1 MKARKIKNEGGE
13 KMAKK
18 VWCVM
23 LGAVL
28 LAASP
33 IIGQASETDDVGLE
47 AFVKQDVSV
56 ADGYYIAKEENL
68 LIMNGRVY
76 IVNQESGA
84 VSETSEDFQIYTS
97 GNDFFI
103 EVDKSRAAFICQG
116 EKGKTADGGLYYAVY
131 EDYRGTEEE
140 TEFVEGKEVMIDG
153 YIFGNDYY
161 VAEREPL
168 SVFFKVDPGQ
178 GIEITEQT
186 MEGGGFDTPEEAV
199 TFYVEQL
206 RNMDVEGMI
215 SAYAVESLAEHYQL
229 SKDLEYNR
237 GSLNKWYYYPTSDWL
252 SQKNSY
258 AKMLNLEKRRNTILE
273 SIRGQYLFFAGSA
286 LFTEDY
292 YWPWIIHP
300 SDDTGENE
308 QVLDEVFPEVDKEVF
323 ENVVLVD
330 FAVPEKISETYADHL
345 DYYLEQYQEI
355 YGAEDY
361 EPVAAWLWMNGQD
374 WVIAFDTV
382 EYEGR
387 WYLLRAGG
395 MFVLWIGMDPH
406 SGGVASFESLGKTAE
421 ELGF

>member
-1 MKARKIKNEGGE
+1 
-13 KMAKK
+13 MAKK
-18 VWCVM
+18 AGCVM
-23 LGAVL
+23 LGVVL
-28 LAASP
+28 LAASS
-33 IIGQASETDDVGLE
+33 IIGQASEADDGGQE
-47 AFVKQDVSV
+47 EFVKQDVSV

-84 VSETSEDFQIYTS
+84 VSETSEEFQIYTS

-116 EKGKTADGGLYYAVY
+116 EKGQTADGGLCYAVY

-153 YIFGNDYY
+153 YIFSNDYY

-168 SVFFKVDPGQ
+168 SVFFQIEPAQ
-178 GIEITEQT
+178 GIEIAEQT
-186 MEGGGFDTPEEAV
+186 MEGGGFDTPEAAV

-215 SAYAVESLAEHYQL
+215 SAYAVESFAEHYQL

-237 GSLNKWYYYPTSDWL
+237 GSLNKRYYATSDWL

-292 YWPWIIHP
+292 DWPWVIHP
-300 SDDTGENE
+300 SDIGENE
-308 QVLDEVFPEVDKEVF
+308 QILDEIFPEADKEVF
-323 ENVVLVD
+323 ENVVLVG
-330 FAVPEKISETYADHL
+330 FAVPETYADYL

-361 EPVAAWLWMNGQD
+361 EPVIAWLWMNGQD

-387 WYLLRAGG
+387 WYLLKAGG
-395 MFVLWIGMDPH
+395 KFGGWIGMDPY